1 MYTLLADSGSTKTDW
16 ILLKNNETILKV
28 FTIGF
33 NPYFQNK
40 DQIANAIYAQ
50 LLPHIAEVVDQ
61 IDKIY
66 YYGAGCSNPENCAIV
81 QQGIYSIIKVKNIY
95 ISHDLLA
102 ASRALCQDKAGIAG
116 ILGTGSNSCLY
127 DGKNIIENVP
137 SVGYMWGDHGSGA
150 SIGKR
155 FLSSYFHDELPNDI
169 KVDFESQGY
178 HREEILN
185 NVYKKHMPSKYLAS
199 ISLFIGKHTNNEF
212 VRKLLIESFEEFF
225 TYQIS
230 KYTHSKKYPVNTV
243 GSIGYVYKAF
253 LEIAAKNKGYELGT
267 VIKSPLEG
275 LIQFHQ
281 TYNE

>member
-16 ILLKNNETILKV
+16 ILLNGGEIVKRV

-50 LLPHIAEVVDQ
+50 LLPEINEELNK
-61 IDKIY
+61 ITRIY
-66 YYGAGCSNPENCAIV
+66 YYGAGCSNPENCNIV
-81 QQGIYSIIKVKNIY
+81 KQGIGTIIRIPDIF

-127 DGKNIIENVP
+127 NGKEIIENVP

-150 SIGKR
+150 SLGKR
-155 FLSSYFHDELPNDI
+155 FLGYYFNDQLP
-169 KVDFESQGY
+169 KSVKEDFEAHGY

-199 ISLFIGKHTNNEF
+199 MSLFIGKHTDDEF
-212 VRKLLIESFEEFF
+212 IRTMLVDSFEEFF
-225 TYQIS
+225 TFQIS
-230 KYTHSKKYPVNTV
+230 KYTNAKKHSVNTV
-243 GSIGYVYKAF
+243 GSVGFVFKEF
-253 LEIAAKNKGYELGT
+253 FEIAARKKGYTLGT
-267 VIKSPLEG
+267 VIKSPLDG
-275 LIQFHQ
+275 LILYHQ
-281 TYNE
+281 QLNE

>member
-1 MYTLLADSGSTKTDW
+1 MYTLIADSGSTKTDW
-16 ILLKNNETILKV
+16 ILLKDNEIVKQV

-40 DQIANAIYAQ
+40 DQISNAIYAQ
-50 LLPHIAEVVDQ
+50 LLPNIENIIND
-61 IDKIY
+61 IDKIF
-66 YYGAGCSNPENCAIV
+66 YYGAGCSNQDNCNIV
-81 QQGIYSIIKVKNIY
+81 KQGIGSIIKVKAIY

-102 ASRALCQDKAGIAG
+102 ASRALCLDKPGIAG

-127 DGKNIIENVP
+127 DGKNISENVP

-155 FLSSYFHDELPNDI
+155 FLNYYFNDELPTEI
-169 KVDFESQGY
+169 KLDFENQGY

-185 NVYKKHMPSKYLAS
+185 NVYKKNMPSKYLAS
-199 ISLFIGKHTNNEF
+199 MSLFLGKHIDNDFIKKILVEC
-212 VRKLLIESFEEFF
+212 FEEFF

-230 KYTHSKKYPVNTV
+230 KYTNSKKYPINTV
-243 GSIGYVYKAF
+243 GSIGFLYKD
-253 LEIAAKNKGYELGT
+253 LLKIAATNKGYELGA

-275 LIQFHQ
+275 LVKFHQ
-281 TYNE
+281 NFTE

>member
-16 ILLKNNETILKV
+16 ILLKDGEIVTRV

-40 DQIANAIYAQ
+40 DQISNAIYAQ
-50 LLPHIAEVVDQ
+50 LLPRISEVINQ

-66 YYGAGCSNPENCAIV
+66 YYGAGCSNEENCTIV
-81 QQGIYSIIKVKNIY
+81 KQGISSIIKINNIF

-102 ASRALCQDKAGIAG
+102 ASRALCFNQPGIAG

-127 DGKNIIENVP
+127 DGKNIVENVP

-150 SIGKR
+150 SIGR
-155 FLSSYFHDELPNDI
+155 QFLGYYFNDQLPAEV
-169 KVDFESQGY
+169 KKDFENEGY

-185 NVYKKHMPSKYLAS
+185 NVYKKQMPSKYLAS
-199 ISLFIGKHTNNEF
+199 INLFIGKHTNNEF
-212 VRKLLIESFEEFF
+212 VQKILIDCFEEFF

-230 KYTHSKKYPVNTV
+230 KYTNSKKYPVNTV
-243 GSIGYVYKAF
+243 GSIGVVYKEF
-253 LEIAAKNKGYELGT
+253 LQKAAKNKGFELGT
-267 VIKSPLEG
+267 IIKSPLEG
-275 LIQFHQ
+275 LVKFHQ
-281 TYNE
+281 NYSE